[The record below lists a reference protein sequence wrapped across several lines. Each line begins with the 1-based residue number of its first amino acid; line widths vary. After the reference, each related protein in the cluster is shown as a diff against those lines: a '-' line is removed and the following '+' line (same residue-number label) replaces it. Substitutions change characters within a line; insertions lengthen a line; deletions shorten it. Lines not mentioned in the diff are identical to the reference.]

1 MQLTIIENV
10 NYLLVN
16 ALRLYV
22 LSGIFKVFFKT
33 DNNLAI
39 RIAKV
44 AGYGVLFV
52 FNGVLTLV
60 SSAPTYIIA
69 LLDTAVIMVI
79 SLTYQGK
86 SAKKLAIGFVCSTVN
101 LICKLVAFRIV
112 TIAGIEHIIITLEFI
127 SGILF
132 FLCGIMVRIVSP
144 LMKRDKVA
152 ASELFI
158 LGIIVFISIISALS
172 ALDESESEAVVAMG
186 EWGLIL
192 LNIFVVMLIEKIQND
207 YKEEAEANL
216 LKSQNEAYFNQ
227 LQIFGE
233 AESKVNSVKHDLVN
247 HLYVIDKLAEQG
259 KLDEVQNYIRELV
272 IDTENLHRFAETG
285 NYALD
290 SLLNYKLGKAAELG
304 ANIKVNFE
312 ISDNLGVEIRDISTI
327 IGNLLDNAVTALEK
341 CCITKNLSVVLKEFK
356 GVLLIKVDN
365 SYDGRI
371 IEDGDIIVS
380 TKRDKAEHGI
390 GLKNIYKTVEKYRGD
405 MKITYSEEIFSVK
418 IIIFLQ

>member
-132 FLCGIMVRIVSP
+132 FY
-144 LMKRDKVA
+144 A
-152 ASELFI
+152 AL
-158 LGIIVFISIISALS
+158 
-172 ALDESESEAVVAMG
+172 
-186 EWGLIL
+186 W
-192 LNIFVVMLIEKIQND
+192 
-207 YKEEAEANL
+207 
-216 LKSQNEAYFNQ
+216 
-227 LQIFGE
+227 
-233 AESKVNSVKHDLVN
+233 
-247 HLYVIDKLAEQG
+247 
-259 KLDEVQNYIRELV
+259 
-272 IDTENLHRFAETG
+272 
-285 NYALD
+285 
-290 SLLNYKLGKAAELG
+290 
-304 ANIKVNFE
+304 
-312 ISDNLGVEIRDISTI
+312 
-327 IGNLLDNAVTALEK
+327 
-341 CCITKNLSVVLKEFK
+341 
-356 GVLLIKVDN
+356 
-365 SYDGRI
+365 
-371 IEDGDIIVS
+371 
-380 TKRDKAEHGI
+380 
-390 GLKNIYKTVEKYRGD
+390 
-405 MKITYSEEIFSVK
+405 
-418 IIIFLQ
+418 